1 MIVMRRLI
9 SSALLAMSAAM
20 PFAAAQQPRA
30 GSLQALLPTGAEI
43 IETADLTAIARKPR
57 TIVLW
62 MLYPQRN
69 LDDKANK
76 NQEGGYCSDIIHGD
90 FGKFWRGPTR
100 LSLIDLREMK
110 LINTIEV
117 HEGCDTCDDSF
128 RIPLCVRNSNSGR
141 GGRPNLD
148 LRDLTGEGLNADFTL
163 LTFEA
168 YGLAS
173 TGAFGYEARFDRVV
187 QYPVEIGADKP
198 TLWTDMVFAKEA
210 LRPGHWSFTSA
221 PGHGDPATY
230 VEEVSFDRVRRVFVQ
245 EIARIPP

>member
-173 TGAFGYEARFDRVV
+173 TGAFGYE
-187 QYPVEIGADKP
+187 
-198 TLWTDMVFAKEA
+198 VFAKGA